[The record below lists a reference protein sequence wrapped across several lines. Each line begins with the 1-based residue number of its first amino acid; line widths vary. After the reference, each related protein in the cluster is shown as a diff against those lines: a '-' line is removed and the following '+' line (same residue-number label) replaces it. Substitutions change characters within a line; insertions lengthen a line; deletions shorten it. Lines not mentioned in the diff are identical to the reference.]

1 MAWRGAVP
9 AVGVLVV
16 VLGRPPPMVP
26 PHSPKSICSVPGGRA
41 GTGKLARDDLIAK
54 DIGVNEWRGGYAP
67 PLTSLQ
73 SGLCNSMQRYPAH
86 HKSPHPLDPWG
97 EGLDGAL
104 ACHGYSRWL

>member
-1 MAWRGAVP
+1 MLAT
-9 AVGVLVV
+9 
-16 VLGRPPPMVP
+16 
-26 PHSPKSICSVPGGRA
+26 
-41 GTGKLARDDLIAK
+41 TGKLARDDLIAK

-97 EGLDGAL
+97 RGARWGSRMPWLLSL
-104 ACHGYSRWL
+104 ALVLPSPIRDFTIDRLLTNTESILA